1 MVVAWLCDGRKMR
14 RMPFH
19 KPLNSTGKKTQTKP
33 AKNDSDS
40 TKNGDVNESLAN
52 IQRDDD
58 IYDDSDDDMMSLWT
72 LTVDRAIVF
81 CAMIRILCERTARRL
96 ASAASF

>member
-19 KPLNSTGKKTQTKP
+19 KPLNCTGKKTQTKP
-33 AKNDSDS
+33 AKNDRDG

-58 IYDDSDDDMMSLWT
+58 IHDDSDDDMMSLWT
-72 LTVDRAIVF
+72 LTVARAIVF
-81 CAMIRILCERTARRL
+81 SAMIRILREQTARSTR
-96 ASAASF
+96 AASL